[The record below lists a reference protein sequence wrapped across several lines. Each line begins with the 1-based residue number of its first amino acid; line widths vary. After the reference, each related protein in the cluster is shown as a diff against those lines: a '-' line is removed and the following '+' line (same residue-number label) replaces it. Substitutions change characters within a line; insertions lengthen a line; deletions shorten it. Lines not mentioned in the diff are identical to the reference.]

1 MTKMRSATMLG
12 PRQIELVEVDRP
24 EVDADSVIIKTEG
37 IGVCGSNLHW
47 WRGAERPT
55 KLWPFPIP
63 GAGGHE
69 YGGVVVEAG
78 RNIRKLKPGD
88 RVAVDQ
94 FHSTSC
100 GHCAYCSSGA
110 FGVCPNRGDFVT
122 PGFVDYIKFGEKGLY
137 VLPDSIE
144 TQAAAIIEPAA
155 TPVAALR
162 RLGLRGGE
170 RVVVLGAGVV
180 GIVAAAVAK
189 ILGAGKVVVTAKYD
203 QQEKFAREFGADVVV
218 RSTAGDAVEQVLSHV
233 DGGADIVIETVG
245 GSANTLDQAAAIVR
259 PRGTVVVLGLWEMAT
274 KIDSWA
280 AVFKEINFM
289 YALAYGQVGLRT
301 DYEFTIDMMA
311 TGRLPL
317 QKLITHQIPL
327 ANIREAFELTD
338 DKTRGAVKVIVRP

>member
-1 MTKMRSATMLG
+1 MAKMKSAVMLG
-12 PRQIELVEVDRP
+12 PRQIELVDVDVP
-24 EVDADSVIIKTEG
+24 QVDADSVIIKTEG

-55 KLWPFPIP
+55 SLWPFPIP

-69 YGGVVVEAG
+69 YGGTVVEVG
-78 RNIRKLKPGD
+78 RNIRRLKVGD

-100 GHCAYCSSGA
+100 GHCVYCTSGA
-110 FGVCPNRGDFVT
+110 FGVCPNRGNFVT
-122 PGFVDYIKFGEKGLY
+122 PGFVEYIKFGEKGMH
-137 VLPDSIE
+137 VLPDSIA
-144 TQAAAIIEPAA
+144 THDAAIIEPAA
-155 TPVAALR
+155 TPIGALR

-180 GIVAAAVAK
+180 GLIAANVAK
-189 ILGAGKVVVTAKYD
+189 LLGAGKVVVTAKYD
-203 QQEKFAREFGADVVV
+203 QQEKFAYEFGADAVV
-218 RSTAGDAVEQVLSHV
+218 RSSSADTVEQVLAQV

-245 GSANTLDQAAAIVR
+245 GSANTLDLAAAIVR
-259 PRGTVVVLGLWEMAT
+259 PRGTVVVLGLWEVAT

-301 DYEFTIDMMA
+301 DYEFAIDMMA
-311 TGRLPL
+311 SGRLPL
-317 QKLITHQIPL
+317 QKLITHQLPL
-327 ANIREAFELTD
+327 ANIREAFELAD
-338 DKTRGAVKVIVRP
+338 DKTRGAIKVLVRP

>member
-1 MTKMRSATMLG
+1 MAKMKSAVMTG
-12 PRQIELVEVDRP
+12 PRQIELVDVDAP
-24 EVDADSVIIKTEG
+24 QGDADSVIIKTAG

-55 KLWPFPIP
+55 SLWPFPIP

-69 YGGVVVEAG
+69 YGGTVVEVG
-78 RNIRKLKPGD
+78 RNIRKLKVGD

-100 GHCAYCSSGA
+100 GHCVYCTSGA

-122 PGFVDYIKFGEKGLY
+122 PGFVEYIKFGEKGIH
-137 VLPDSIE
+137 VLPDAIASHE
-144 TQAAAIIEPAA
+144 AAIIEPAA
-155 TPVAALR
+155 TPIGALR

-180 GIVAAAVAK
+180 GLIAANVAK
-189 ILGAGKVVVTAKYD
+189 LLGAGKVVVTAKYD
-203 QQEKFAREFGADVVV
+203 QQEKFACEFGADAVV
-218 RSTAGDAVEQVLSHV
+218 RSTASDAMEQVLSHV
-233 DGGADIVIETVG
+233 DGGADVVIETVG
-245 GSANTLDQAAAIVR
+245 GSANTLEQAAAIVR
-259 PRGTVVVLGLWEMAT
+259 PRGTVVVLGLWEVAT

-301 DYEFTIDMMA
+301 DYEFAIDMMA
-311 TGRLPL
+311 SGRLPL
-317 QKLITHQIPL
+317 QKLITHEVPL
-327 ANIREAFELTD
+327 SDIRGAFELAD
-338 DKTRGAVKVIVRP
+338 DKTRGAVKVLVRP

>member
-1 MTKMRSATMLG
+1 MLG
-12 PRQIELVEVDRP
+12 PRQIELREVDRP
-24 EVDADSVIIKTEG
+24 EVDAGSVIIKAEG

-55 KLWPFPIP
+55 SLWPFPIP

-69 YGGVVVEAG
+69 YGGTVVEVG
-78 RNIRKLKPGD
+78 RNIRKLKVGD
-88 RVAVDQ
+88 RIAVDQ

-100 GHCAYCSSGA
+100 GHCVYCTSGA

-122 PGFVDYIKFGEKGLY
+122 PGFVDYIKFGEKGMH
-137 VLPDSIE
+137 VLPDSIA
-144 TQAAAIIEPAA
+144 THDAAIIEPAA
-155 TPVAALR
+155 TPIGALR

-180 GIVAAAVAK
+180 GLVAANVAK

-203 QQEKFAREFGADVVV
+203 QQEKFAYEFGADAVV
-218 RSTAGDAVEQVLSHV
+218 RSNAPDAVEQVLSHV

-245 GSANTLDQAAAIVR
+245 GSANTLDQAAVIVR
-259 PRGTVVVLGLWEMAT
+259 PRGTVVVLGLWEVAT

-301 DYEFTIDMMA
+301 DYEFAIDMMA
-311 TGRLPL
+311 SGRLPL
-317 QKLITHQIPL
+317 KKLITHELPL
-327 ANIREAFELTD
+327 ANIREAFELAD
-338 DKTRGAVKVIVRP
+338 DKTRGAIKVLVRP